1 MSNFA
6 ELASQI
12 DSMDS
17 QPEDKADSFASL
29 ANKIDSYQAPKSS
42 AKPEDKGYFQK
53 VYEAGKKFN
62 DSGSGFGDTAKA
74 VGENA
79 LSMVTGGLVPIAK
92 HAIAEGAYLGGE
104 SPTTAKILADQIIP
118 KPVYE
123 PESDTGKA
131 LSNLVGTVSQPL
143 VDAGKWAAEKAGLSE
158 TAQDIAGDF
167 APIVI
172 PKAVAGAK
180 GAYRNTKYWGGEVA
194 DAAKRGIVS
203 SDMNARFQE
212 LQRIGRGESPL
223 QPQSPVTPQVI
234 RGQEPV
240 APEIAAQL
248 PKEAPP
254 LTIENASP
262 ELRDKLKNAA
272 DDPISQEAVKRYL
285 QADALPIKMPMSKGQ
300 ATGDI
305 QKMADEWNARG
316 KVKEYGEL
324 FDKQNPILIDN
335 INAIADRAAPRAS
348 GHDHIDNGNALIDA
362 YKSIDDAAKADI
374 SAKYKALEE
383 ANGGQFPLDGK
394 SFVDAADAALSKK
407 LKTHYV
413 PADVRATLNDL
424 RDGGKMTFEDF
435 ETLRSDLADTARS
448 AADGKVR
455 AAANIVRQQLEDM
468 PMPEG
473 AEHLKPLADAA
484 RSAAKQRFANLDS
497 DPAYKAAATDSIH
510 ADDFVKN
517 YIIKGKKENLAKM
530 QEAVGSDP
538 VAKESIAA
546 SAINYLKSKAGI
558 INDRGDFN
566 QRGYNKALEE
576 LSPRLN
582 YLFDPVT
589 VQQIQ
594 ALGDVS
600 NYVMARP
607 KSGLFNHSNTF
618 SAAAK
623 EMAEGTL
630 NAATGG
636 KSGLVINTARNILGG
651 RKQARIAAEELKPGA
666 GVKISDLP
674 K

>member
-17 QPEDKADSFASL
+17 QPEEKADSFASL

-42 AKPEDKGYFQK
+42 SKSSDKGYFAK
-53 VYEAGKKFN
+53 VAEAASKFQSAV
-62 DSGSGFGDTAKA
+62 DKGDITTAPKA
-74 VGENA
+74 VAESA
-79 LSMVTGGLVPIAK
+79 LGMATGAPIGLLK
-92 HAIAEGAYLGGE
+92 HGIEEGAYLSGQE
-104 SPTTAKILADQIIP
+104 PNKAQTTAERVLPIDGYQP
-118 KPVYE
+118 KSE
-123 PESDTGKA
+123 AGQA
-131 LSNLVGTVSQPL
+131 LSNLVSTAGQPL
-143 VDAGKWAAEKAGLSE
+143 VDAGQWAAEKLGFSPS
-158 TAQDIAGDF
+158 AQKIAGDF
-167 APIVI
+167 SPVVI
-172 PKAVAGAK
+172 PKAIAATPGAIRSTVGAVKDATGAVKSAAG
-180 GAYRNTKYWGGEVA
+180 
-194 DAAKRGIVS
+194 
-203 SDMNARFQE
+203 DMNARFQE
-212 LQRIGRGESPL
+212 LQRIGRGEPPL

-262 ELRDKLKNAA
+262 ELRDILKNAA